1 MSFDCAQFEAILPDL
16 DRAGSQGAALRE
28 AAFAH
33 AESCSRCAGLLTE
46 SESLDFA
53 LHSLAAHDAFR
64 LAPPRVEAA
73 LLNRLRLEKGLAA
86 RRRLQWRLSVLGA
99 AAAMLLVLGLSLHE
113 RDSLRPHSQP
123 SASSVAVAD
132 RPVSSTTLTADDD
145 TDAFTPLP
153 YADDP
158 DADGGTIVRVVLSR
172 SALASMGMSA
182 AALEASDQIPV
193 DLIVSQDGTPQA
205 IRLLAQEN
213 QNAD

>member
-1 MSFDCAQFEAILPDL
+1 MPFDCAQFEEILPDL
-16 DRAGSQGAALRE
+16 DRAGTQGAALRE
-28 AAFAH
+28 AALAH

-53 LHSLAAHDAFR
+53 LRSLASHSA
-64 LAPPRVEAA
+64 LQTAPPRVEAA
-73 LLNRLRLEKGLAA
+73 LLKRLRLEKGLAA
-86 RRRLQWRLSVLGA
+86 RRRLQWQLSVLGA
-99 AAAMLLVLGLSLHE
+99 AAAMLLVLGLSVHE
-113 RDSLRPHSQP
+113 RDLFRSHSQP
-123 SASSVAVAD
+123 GASSAAVSGQPASFAA
-132 RPVSSTTLTADDD
+132 VTADDD
-145 TDAFTPLP
+145 AGAFTPLP

-205 IRLLAQEN
+205 IRLVAQEN